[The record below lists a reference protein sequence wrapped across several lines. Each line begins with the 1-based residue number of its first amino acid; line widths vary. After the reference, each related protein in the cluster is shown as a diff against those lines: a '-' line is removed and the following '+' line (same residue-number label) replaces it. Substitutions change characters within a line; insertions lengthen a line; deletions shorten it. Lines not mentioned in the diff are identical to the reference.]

1 MRLAFFVLATA
12 FLILL
17 SFCISTSQAFVYF
30 CSSQRSFL
38 SWKAGDSVLNGY
50 SKSRSFHPQQ
60 KMQFNRQQLKMIGKL
75 FEEKGPLG
83 KGITVGKIQVSL
95 AANDR
100 TSPTSIFS
108 LLERQ
113 ASNND
118 SSPEELARMANEI
131 CLSLLRKRDD
141 WTGACS
147 SSKWF
152 PMKDSGKAES
162 YFNDLSNTEAAKFEK
177 EYNLGSSGSDSKEIS
192 GVLATQVVVSLVL
205 EIQGDSTKFDGA
217 GFSLSGTKDVLSS
230 IASNVLVDG
239 GDCVNAAEVFWTPS
253 DRDEVLTKN
262 DIILDFPELV
272 DL

>member
-1 MRLAFFVLATA
+1 MRLAFA

-17 SFCISTSQAFVYF
+17 PFCIGTSQAFVYS
-30 CSSQRSFL
+30 CSSRRSFL
-38 SWKAGDSVLNGY
+38 SWKADDSVLNGCG
-50 SKSRSFHPQQ
+50 KSRSFHPQ
-60 KMQFNRQQLKMIGKL
+60 QFNRQQLKMIGKL

-113 ASNND
+113 ASNNI
-118 SSPEELARMANEI
+118 SSPKELARMANEI

-205 EIQGDSTKFDGA
+205 EIQGDSTK
-217 GFSLSGTKDVLSS
+217 
-230 IASNVLVDG
+230 
-239 GDCVNAAEVFWTPS
+239 
-253 DRDEVLTKN
+253 
-262 DIILDFPELV
+262 
-272 DL
+272 